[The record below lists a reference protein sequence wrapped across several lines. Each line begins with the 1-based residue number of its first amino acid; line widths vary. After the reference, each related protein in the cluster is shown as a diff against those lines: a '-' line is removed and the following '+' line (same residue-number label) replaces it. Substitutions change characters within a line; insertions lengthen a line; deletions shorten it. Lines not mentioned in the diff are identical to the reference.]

1 MKREALQRV
10 RDQLPRRLNAGILM
24 GDGGLCILGHML
36 VSAGH
41 LPIAIYASTLALSD
55 PLQGES
61 AIDAVA
67 REYALPRE
75 AVLEL
80 ARCNDR
86 TPLAERVAAVRAALD
101 RLLAGGDADFAPRG
115 SVSSSSA

>member
-1 MKREALQRV
+1 MRREALERV
-10 RDQLPRRLNAGILM
+10 RDTLPRRLNAGILM

-55 PLQGES
+55 PAQGES

-67 REYALPRE
+67 RAYELPRD

-80 ARCNDR
+80 ARCNDAAPR
-86 TPLAERVAAVRAALD
+86 AERVEAVRAVLD
-101 RLLAGGDADFAPRG
+101 RLLAGPA
-115 SVSSSSA
+115 